1 MSIIG
6 DKLNPIRA
14 SFVERPR
21 RQGKTAAAALAEE
34 IANTEEAFT
43 LLGLISAEFQSDP
56 SSVACF
62 DLLVVARVKA
72 CVEKRKIAI
81 ERGDGLGMSPGTT
94 GDKTR

>member
-14 SFVERPR
+14 TFLERPR
-21 RQGKTAAAALAEE
+21 RQGKTLEAFSEE
-34 IANTEEAFT
+34 IKNTEEAFT

-62 DLLVVARVKA
+62 DLRVVARVKA

>member
-6 DKLNPIRA
+6 DKIDPIRA
-14 SFVERPR
+14 TFLERPR
-21 RQGKTAAAALAEE
+21 RQGKTAAAALTEE

-62 DLLVVARVKA
+62 DLRIVQRVKD
-72 CVEKRKIAI
+72 CVEKRKAAI
-81 ERGDGLGMSPGTT
+81 ERGDGL
-94 GDKTR
+94 R

>member
-6 DKLNPIRA
+6 DRLNPPRYTILKP
-14 SFVERPR
+14 SR

-43 LLGLISAEFQSDP
+43 LLDLISAEFQSDP

-62 DLLVVARVKA
+62 DLRVVARVKA
-72 CVEKRKIAI
+72 CVEKRKAAI
-81 ERGDGLGMSPGTT
+81 ERGDGL
-94 GDKTR
+94 R